1 MDIGGGLGT
10 SVGAGVGAWDDVAVV
25 LGAFVGSNAGFCV
38 SVAMGVCIN
47 SGDGVSAGAWVAP
60 DCATVVGSGVGEG
73 TVVAVGPAGT
83 VVAADVGVCY
93 PPQAPRA
100 IRTVR

>member
-1 MDIGGGLGT
+1 MGIRVGIAEVCGVEVGD
-10 SVGAGVGAWDDVAVV
+10 SVGEAVD
-25 LGAFVGSNAGFCV
+25 ACVGSNARVCV

-47 SGDGVSAGAWVAP
+47 SGDGVSVGAGGAS

-83 VVAADVGVCY
+83 VVAAAVGVCS

>member
-1 MDIGGGLGT
+1 MAEGCGVEVGD
-10 SVGAGVGAWDDVAVV
+10 SVGVTVGTCAGSAVGV
-25 LGAFVGSNAGFCV
+25 CV

-47 SGDGVSAGAWVAP
+47 SGDGVSAGAWVAS

-83 VVAADVGVCY
+83 LVAADVGVCS

>member
-1 MDIGGGLGT
+1 MADGCGVGVVDGVGV
-10 SVGAGVGAWDDVAVV
+10 VGACA
-25 LGAFVGSNAGFCV
+25 GSNAGVCV
-38 SVAMGVCIN
+38 SVAMGMRVN
-47 SGDGVSAGAWVAP
+47 SGDGVSAGAWVAS

-83 VVAADVGVCY
+83 LVAADVDVCS